1 MKLIFLWRART
12 GFIKAKTWLP
22 CQIVIE
28 LGSEILHE
36 NTPLFVFA
44 VLANSA
50 IKSKR

>member
-1 MKLIFLWRART
+1 MKLIFLWRVRT

-36 NTPLFVFA
+36 KY
-44 VLANSA
+44 A
-50 IKSKR
+50 IIRVCCAG